1 MKQSATDAKKARLL
15 ALAST
20 MLEQKG
26 FQQLKVAELARAGS
40 VSISTVYAIFGSKEG
55 IYLSYIESK
64 IDALLEAIDGIA
76 DEDPVM
82 QLKQYAGFI
91 FGTLEQG
98 RLVFEE
104 GVSSNPLF
112 FNSVSNEF
120 PQSAKKIHSFLAA
133 CFSKI
138 NPGLEKEQ
146 TDLLGYA
153 FSGQLH
159 GYMQYWVMAGGDPL
173 VLAEQLCD
181 TFICQTKGCYPYA
194 QDKDAEAK
202 GGSDENRT

>member
-1 MKQSATDAKKARLL
+1 MKKSVMDAKKARLL

-26 FQQLKVAELARAGS
+26 YQQLKVAELARAGS

-55 IYLSYIESK
+55 IYLAYIESK
-64 IDALLEAIDGIA
+64 IAALLEAIDGIA
-76 DEDPVM
+76 DEDPVL

-98 RLVFEE
+98 RIVLEE
-104 GVSSNPLF
+104 GVRNNPLF
-112 FNSVSNEF
+112 FNALSNEF
-120 PQSAKKIHSFLAA
+120 SQSAKKIHSFLTA
-133 CFSKI
+133 CFAKI

-146 TDLLGYA
+146 TDLLVYI

-159 GYMQYWVMAGGDPL
+159 GYMQYWVVAGGNPL
-173 VLAEQLCD
+173 ALAEQLCE

-194 QDKDAEAK
+194 QGKDAEAK
-202 GGSDENRT
+202 GGSDENRM